1 MKRQPQQYVM
11 KLLKRT
17 NHMAFSC
24 LCIFNNKSPL
34 LSATLSNAR
43 RSVSSSCSSH
53 APSRFLSL
61 SSLCC
66 FGDPSLFKRKPLQS
80 AAAFK
85 MVCLGRR
92 AAGRASKLTFHLKI
106 WQPTI
111 VVANQFL
118 VSSSK
123 TSKII
128 FYSFWNFFEPFWNF
142 VNLCNC
148 FVLLS
153 NLLSKD
159 SFEDLKSIFKDE
171 KSWKKSKK

>member
-1 MKRQPQQYVM
+1 MKRRPQQYVM

-17 NHMAFSC
+17 NPMAFSC

-43 RSVSSSCSSH
+43 RSVSSSSCSSH

-85 MVCLGRR
+85 MVCLGCLEEQQEELQSLLFIWRFD
-92 AAGRASKLTFHLKI
+92 SLT
-106 WQPTI
+106 
-111 VVANQFL
+111 VVKNQFL
-118 VSSSK
+118 VSFYNI
-123 TSKII
+123 TSETRFFN
-128 FYSFWNFFEPFWNF
+128 FYSLQNFFVLFWNF
-142 VNLCNC
+142 VNLFKC
-148 FVLLS
+148 FVLLH
-153 NLLSKD
+153 NLWSKT
-159 SFEDLKSIFKDE
+159 FLKV
-171 KSWKKSKK
+171 WKVFSRT

>member
-153 NLLSKD
+153 NL
-159 SFEDLKSIFKDE
+159 
-171 KSWKKSKK
+171 